1 MKEAER
7 TLNNKGYF
15 IMNQF
20 DGFYGTVTNEYEL
33 YKGDISPLN
42 YQLVNA
48 VQSIQNDLKQIL
60 NHWQNTSES
69 ASIEDYTLNKKYPL
83 R

>member
-33 YKGDISPLN
+33 YKGDECDGSLIRIPGHCISF
-42 YQLVNA
+42 Y
-48 VQSIQNDLKQIL
+48 I
-60 NHWQNTSES
+60 
-69 ASIEDYTLNKKYPL
+69 IERGTNVCVEH
-83 R
+83 